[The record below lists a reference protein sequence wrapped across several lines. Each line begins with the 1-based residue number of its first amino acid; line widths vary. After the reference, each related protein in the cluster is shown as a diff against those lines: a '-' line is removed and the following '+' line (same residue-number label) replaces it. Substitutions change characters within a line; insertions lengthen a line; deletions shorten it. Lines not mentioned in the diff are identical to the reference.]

1 MLKQFVEEQH
11 AIHDAEAKE
20 AVRKFWV
27 ELGYDCIENLDEFGV
42 DLLVDD
48 KGREFG
54 CEVETKTGCHGPE
67 FNYPS
72 LRIPFRKKKFTKDR
86 VTFFVLNSG
95 RTHAAVVSRQ
105 KLLKSPAVQV
115 KNKMVR
121 WVITSTK
128 LIRRTLSLS
137 IYLLIRSVARSSSQ
151 KTSPNSQACPLLATA
166 RIRLSI
172 ITPRQRKLFYCR
184 TCIAVLQHC
193 RTDQAQLFPC
203 YFSKL

>member
-137 IYLLIRSVARSSSQ
+137 IYLLELVNDS
-151 KTSPNSQACPLLATA
+151 LAATKKEN
-166 RIRLSI
+166 L
-172 ITPRQRKLFYCR
+172 
-184 TCIAVLQHC
+184 
-193 RTDQAQLFPC
+193 
-203 YFSKL
+203 

>member
-137 IYLLIRSVARSSSQ
+137 IYLLELITDLRGLCMQNYNFLNRSSGEIFTQ
-151 KTSPNSQACPLLATA
+151 KFKNLQQVEDFLRGNEQFELEEEDLQNLP
-166 RIRLSI
+166 IRR
-172 ITPRQRKLFYCR
+172 TRQ
-184 TCIAVLQHC
+184 I
-193 RTDQAQLFPC
+193 
-203 YFSKL
+203 S

>member
-1 MLKQFVEEQH
+1 MLKQFGEEQH

-20 AVRKFWV
+20 AVRKVWV
-27 ELGYDCIENLDEFGV
+27 ELGYDCIENPDEFGV

-86 VTFFVLNSG
+86 VTFFILNSG

-128 LIRRTLSLS
+128 SHWWTLSL
-137 IYLLIRSVARSSSQ
+137 R
-151 KTSPNSQACPLLATA
+151 T
-166 RIRLSI
+166 RL
-172 ITPRQRKLFYCR
+172 
-184 TCIAVLQHC
+184 
-193 RTDQAQLFPC
+193 
-203 YFSKL
+203 